1 MRKKKETRKN
11 IYFLWDLE
19 DVKSGQNSK
28 VRQLFFIDPDNFPP
42 PPNIHSNNNIL

>member
-1 MRKKKETRKN
+1 MRIIKKNKKN

-42 PPNIHSNNNIL
+42 QYPFQ